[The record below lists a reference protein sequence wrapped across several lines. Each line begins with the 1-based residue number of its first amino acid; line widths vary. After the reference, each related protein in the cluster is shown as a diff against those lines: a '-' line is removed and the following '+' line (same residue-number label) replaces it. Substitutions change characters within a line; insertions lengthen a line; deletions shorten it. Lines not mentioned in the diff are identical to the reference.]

1 MNTET
6 MDAVPPC
13 VLACLPDASRSS
25 ARYLGITNSQA
36 NSDIHK
42 VMVGD
47 QALCIKHCYKPGTK
61 TPNPVVAQHQFTA
74 LRQICHAAKAAGIP
88 PLTPAPFVLSLDHA
102 SYSMEWAE
110 GQSMTEALCD
120 KALTHEA
127 ALRIGKD
134 AGVWLCHFH
143 ALAPAANGTDD
154 FLQRMPYVYKWA
166 TARPNDELMH
176 RCAYIL
182 RDSGDEAAATEVP
195 VSWLHGDMKSD
206 NLLIGRGTPL
216 GFDMAIEDNGI
227 VAWDVAA
234 FLNHLALLSH
244 DPRYLLNR
252 KKFIAAADAFLNG
265 YCPENRDWS
274 LPLLWIQL
282 YLLIQRITKDPK
294 NLRQRVENLVV
305 RRVLRELSEKLY
317 ALQYCR

>member
-25 ARYLGITNSQA
+25 AKYLGITNSQA

-74 LRQICHAAKAAGIP
+74 LQQICQAAEAAGIL

-110 GQSMTEALCD
+110 GQGMTAALCD
-120 KALTHEA
+120 KALTPEA

-134 AGVWLCHFH
+134 AAVWLHNFH
-143 ALAPAANGTDD
+143 NLASAGSGTDD
-154 FLQRMPYVYKWA
+154 FLQRMPYVYMWA
-166 TARPNDELMH
+166 TARPNDKLMQ

-182 RDSGDEAAATEVP
+182 RDLADAATAAEVP

-216 GFDMAIEDNGI
+216 GFDMAIEANGI

-252 KKFIAAADAFLNG
+252 KKIIAAADAFLKA
-265 YCPENRDWS
+265 YCSESRDWA
-274 LPLLWIQL
+274 LPLTWVQV